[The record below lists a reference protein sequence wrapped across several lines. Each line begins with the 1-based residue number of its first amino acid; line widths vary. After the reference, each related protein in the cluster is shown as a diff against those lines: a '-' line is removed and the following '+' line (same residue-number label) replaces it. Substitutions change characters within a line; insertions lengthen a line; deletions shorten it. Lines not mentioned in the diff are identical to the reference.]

1 MEKLETQRVQR
12 MKKGPDETSDHS
24 ADALLTRKVKQKSDK
39 VLISYD
45 EEGKMNK
52 NEEFEKALDSL
63 KNKNRGTFSIRK

>member
-24 ADALLTRKVKQKSDK
+24 ADALLTRKVKRKSDK